1 MAAVRT
7 LWTYGKYDDGQIIKI
22 YKLIGAYHD
31 ISDVLRQKR
40 ERRRRR
46 RRVVIKMR
54 AITLWSPEN
63 YRVPFPFWQVS
74 NLRGWPRLVITCQS
88 FLSPSF
94 FRRSLR
100 KKEAIPFSKGWRD
113 RFHLRFIVADMPRS
127 YQRVSDPKRQ
137 PSNLLRNPNVPEK
150 LALFD
155 SKSYHRPTSWKSCEV
170 EEGMSAYFYSQFL
183 NSFSSQ

>member
-94 FRRSLR
+94 FRRSLW
-100 KKEAIPFSKGWRD
+100 KKKRQFLFRRSEGTVFIFVLLRQICPEAIKGYLTPKGSR
-113 RFHLRFIVADMPRS
+113 RTFFATQMFPKNGPSLI
-127 YQRVSDPKRQ
+127 QRVITGQYLENHAK
-137 PSNLLRNPNVPEK
+137 
-150 LALFD
+150 
-155 SKSYHRPTSWKSCEV
+155 WKMEW
-170 EEGMSAYFYSQFL
+170 ARTFIA
-183 NSFSSQ
+183 SS